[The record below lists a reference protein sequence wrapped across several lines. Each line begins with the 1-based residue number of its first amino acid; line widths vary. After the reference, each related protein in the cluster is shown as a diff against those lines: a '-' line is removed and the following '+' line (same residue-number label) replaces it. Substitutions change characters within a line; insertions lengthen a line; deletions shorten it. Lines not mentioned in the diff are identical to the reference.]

1 MTPEMKQ
8 SLEQV
13 VVAMANEQTADAK
26 AAFSQY
32 LRMKTRSILLGE
44 KEEDMDDEKDEDC
57 DDEDDADEGDDDK
70 KSKKGKKDD
79 KDDEKDED

>member
-44 KEEDMDDEKDEDC
+44 KEDMDDEKDEDC
-57 DDEDDADEGDDDK
+57 DDEDEADEGDDDK